1 MPKVSSSEIST
12 NGLLQLKRILFG
24 IASRADVLRG
34 SSRVPDEPLRTSTWE
49 VVWEVIGSNP
59 VGDTD
64 FFLSHTRD
72 MLIILLSHLFH
83 WAQNLPSFIVS
94 AHSATST
101 LLILAVCRTRDKY
114 EPSIWPRSPWVF
126 RLFSS
131 KVNYSD
137 GLLSLK
143 LRFYVDQKCRIQRG

>member
-59 VGDTD
+59 FGDTD

-72 MLIILLSHLFH
+72 MLIILFSHLFH
-83 WAQNLPSFIVS
+83 
-94 AHSATST
+94 
-101 LLILAVCRTRDKY
+101 
-114 EPSIWPRSPWVF
+114 
-126 RLFSS
+126 
-131 KVNYSD
+131 
-137 GLLSLK
+137 
-143 LRFYVDQKCRIQRG
+143 